1 MSNDETSN
9 INIPILNK
17 SEVSTHLYTSYILV
31 SKDEM
36 EKMAK
41 EMEDEET
48 EDTEITADAGD
59 KRKLKA
65 QNEGKG
71 FMYNCTQ
78 STCIYIILLSTN
90 IICTIVHNV
99 YVDTLHFYLQIYN
112 CTCNS
117 CR

>member
-1 MSNDETSN
+1 
-9 INIPILNK
+9 
-17 SEVSTHLYTSYILV
+17 
-31 SKDEM
+31 M

-78 STCIYIILLSTN
+78 CTCLY
-90 IICTIVHNV
+90 
-99 YVDTLHFYLQIYN
+99 FYLQI
-112 CTCNS
+112 
-117 CR
+117 

>member
-1 MSNDETSN
+1 
-9 INIPILNK
+9 
-17 SEVSTHLYTSYILV
+17 
-31 SKDEM
+31 M

-59 KRKLKA
+59 RRKLKT

-78 STCIYIILLSTN
+78 CTCIYIILLSTN

-99 YVDTLHFYLQIYN
+99 YVDTLYFYLQIYN

-117 CR
+117 CRQQLHLAAVY